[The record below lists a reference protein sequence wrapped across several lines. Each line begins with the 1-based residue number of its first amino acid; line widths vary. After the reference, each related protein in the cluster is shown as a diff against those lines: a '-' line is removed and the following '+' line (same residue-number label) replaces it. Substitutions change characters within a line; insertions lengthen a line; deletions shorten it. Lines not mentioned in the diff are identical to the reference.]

1 MVRSVRSFGIRRI
14 AVLLVVGLVALGVR
28 AVATDPYRVTL
39 VVPTADQSFVGGS
52 VLMRGHRVG
61 KVSEIGVLDG
71 RATVEVEIDADH
83 APLPSGTTARIVW
96 ESVLGARVVELDP
109 GDSDAAPLRSGQ
121 LVTGNSE
128 AVDVDDL
135 LATLDEPTRAA
146 LKRLLGRLDATLGS
160 ERSTAD
166 LNQMITE
173 AGPTVQALGQLM
185 QSIGQDG
192 PALRRLVTQLADVT
206 GTVAKR
212 DEQLAATVDQL
223 DVLARSVASERDQ
236 LSQTLASLPGT
247 VASATSALEGVPGP
261 AANTGKL
268 LDEIE
273 PATARLPEISALA
286 RQVLVDA
293 RPALEL
299 LPGTLRD
306 ADRLLQ
312 VTPALLG
319 EGNALLPE
327 VDEALQTVNP
337 MIDFL
342 RPYTPELVGWLS
354 NWNGVFGSRDAVG
367 HYARALITTSASA
380 VDNLPAVPIGLDQEQ
395 RPQPGSLVDQPWT
408 DAHGD
413 GLN

>member
-1 MVRSVRSFGIRRI
+1 MVNAVRSFGIRRI
-14 AVLLVVGLVALGVR
+14 AVLLAVV
-28 AVATDPYRVTL
+28 AVAVVVRVVASDPYRVTL

-71 RATVEVEIDADH
+71 KATVEVEIDGDH

-96 ESVLGARVVELDP
+96 ESVLGARVIELDA
-109 GDSDAAPLRSGQ
+109 GDGEGAPLRSGQ

-146 LKRLLGRLDATLGS
+146 LQRLIGRLDSTLGGP
-160 ERSTAD
+160 RSTAD

-173 AGPTVQALGQLM
+173 AGPTVEALGQLM

-192 PALRRLVTQLADVT
+192 PALRRLVTQLEKVV
-206 GTVAKR
+206 GTVANR

-223 DVLARSVASERDQ
+223 DALARSVASERDQ
-236 LSQTLASLPGT
+236 LSKTIASLPGT
-247 VASATSALEGVPGP
+247 VENVTSALEAVPDP
-261 AANTGKL
+261 AAKAGKL
-268 LDEIE
+268 LDEIA
-273 PATARLPEISALA
+273 PATERLPKVSALA
-286 RQVLVDA
+286 RGVLVDA
-293 RPALEL
+293 KPALEL

-306 ADRLLQ
+306 ADRLLR
-312 VTPALLG
+312 VTPALLS
-319 EGNALLPE
+319 EGNDLLPE
-327 VDEALQTVNP
+327 VDAALRTANP
-337 MIDFL
+337 MVDFL

-380 VDNLPAVPIGLDQEQ
+380 VDNLPDVPIGLDQDR